1 VSLKKQIDVT
11 AAIIV
16 NDGKV
21 FAARRKPG
29 IHLAG
34 FWEFPGGKLEEGE
47 TPEQCLAREL
57 QEEFTITTRV
67 GAFVGESVF
76 DYGTKVV
83 RLMAYQ
89 VEHLA
94 GDFELID
101 HDQLRWLALDELSSV
116 EWAPADVPLVE
127 QYLEM
132 ANTADFYQN
141 NAQAYCDETRAFDV
155 GELYEPFLAQL
166 ERGAHILDLGCGS
179 GRDSAAFLAQGYR
192 VTAVDGSAEMAACAA
207 QALGQ
212 PVAVTRFQELTYCDA
227 FDGVWASASLL
238 HCPRQ
243 QIKSVLRRIHSALK
257 PGAVAYMSFKWGR
270 DESVDDRRRY
280 FNNYTLE
287 SLQALIDGVAGFS
300 VIELWSESKLLRGS
314 EQQWAY
320 ALIKKDSV
328 SL

>member
-1 VSLKKQIDVT
+1 MKKQIDVT
-11 AAIIV
+11 AGIIV
-16 NDGKV
+16 KNNKV
-21 FAARRKPG
+21 LAARRKVG

-101 HDQLRWLALDELSSV
+101 HDQLRWLALGELNSV
-116 EWAPADVPLVE
+116 EWAPADIPLVE
-127 QYLEM
+127 QYLAV
-132 ANTADFYQN
+132 ANTAAFYQN
-141 NAQAYCDETRAFDV
+141 NAEAYCDETRAFDV
-155 GELYEPFLAQL
+155 GELYMPFLAQL

-192 VTAVDGSAEMAACAA
+192 VTAVDGSTEVAACAA

-212 PVAVTRFQELTYCDA
+212 SVAVTRYQELSYHNT

-243 QIKSVLRRIHSALK
+243 QIKSVLCRIHSALK
-257 PGAVAYMSFKWGR
+257 PGAVAYLSFKWGD
-270 DESVDDRRRY
+270 DESVDDRGRY

-287 SLQALIDGVAGFS
+287 SLQALIDSVAGFS
-300 VIELWSESKLLRGS
+300 LIELWSKSKLLRGS
-314 EQQWAY
+314 EQQWAC
-320 ALIKKDSV
+320 ALIKKGTE